1 MAFYKTDTEFTYSI
15 LEGFDHILEEKGNQ
29 YTSLR
34 KISWNDNGTYKLDI
48 RRYYTTPEG
57 EEKMGKGISFMTDE
71 GPAELIN
78 ALLQEGYGDTAEV
91 VRNLKDRDDFRSALN
106 SVLNPEDEFYDK
118 DAKDIKADYYD
129 PKELLL
135 A

>member
-118 DAKDIKADYYD
+118 DTKDIKADYYD

>member
-1 MAFYKTDTEFTYSI
+1 MAFYKNDTEFTYSI

-34 KISWNDNGTYKLDI
+34 KISWNDTGTYKLDI

-78 ALLQEGYGDTAEV
+78 ALLQEGYGDTADI
-91 VRNLKDRDDFRSALN
+91 VRNLKDREDFRSALN
-106 SVLNPEDEFYDK
+106 SVLNPDDEFYDK
-118 DAKDIKADYYD
+118 NAKDIKADYYD